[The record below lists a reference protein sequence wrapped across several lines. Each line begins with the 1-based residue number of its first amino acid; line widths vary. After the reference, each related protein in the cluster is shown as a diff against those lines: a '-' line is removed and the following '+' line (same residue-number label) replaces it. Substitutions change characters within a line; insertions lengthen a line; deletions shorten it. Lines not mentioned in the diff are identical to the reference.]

1 MNDTLNENPLIP
13 MGALTGRPN
22 REAIHAFLHAFR
34 KVGFSQYLIY
44 PRSGCELEYLSD
56 EWFDTCAAFL
66 EECENL
72 GYTSVWLYDEFN
84 FPSGQCG
91 GRIMKEK
98 PDHALHFLQVFE
110 KDGVFSYGITSNP
123 NAPDVL
129 NPEVTRKF
137 IAYTHERYAE
147 RFGKYFGS
155 LIKGI
160 FTDEPSFNYYVGVGT
175 GEEKL
180 LIPFYPELEADYAAL
195 TGSTLKQDL
204 KFCIRNRSPR
214 FWEPF
219 VGKLLGK
226 RFLNAFILPI
236 RDWCDRHGLLMT
248 GHLLR
253 EGNLENS
260 LGASGTPMEA
270 TDAFSLPAVDEIY
283 TASSLRDAEWITFGT
298 AEHAI
303 RKNGN
308 GGLAELFA
316 LGPCDMS
323 LARIRRQIRFASM
336 FGFDHY
342 VLAVSPMD
350 MRGNSAAKMSCYFNC
365 FSPALPWFPAF
376 EVLGEDSRVAAAVAH
391 RQFVPEI
398 QIRRPSAGVPLEELL
413 IQLAHVQRQWT
424 LIGEDEEGT
433 SPVVIHLAP
442 EGIVPEKMPD
452 GTRFGWSNFA
462 TFFRKLDEILPRKA
476 AVTEPDGSLAR
487 DLFLRTYA
495 DGSTEILNFSPSR
508 ETRRLSLNR
517 NTSRI
522 SFELAPDG
530 VCSFGSL
537 RTELDRPDL
546 KRPVFDGVRSFGPWR
561 VELDRPNLKRLAFEN
576 GVCRFKL
583 NSALDGLVFLLR
595 LHKVPVTLEMGGVP
609 ITAEERSDILP
620 EGFRGLYAAT
630 SPFRLDA
637 GEYTLKMTGDFPE
650 YPYLPSVFL
659 AGKFA
664 AFGDTLAEYGKDGA
678 GLENYVGK
686 IIQIG
691 EVEIPRDAHHL
702 RLETDELYTALY
714 LDGKKMPERLWAP
727 FVWEIPETLAG
738 KVVSMR
744 IERYTSC
751 GPMFGRERFDHPRPE
766 DQARRLAGF
775 RPSEM
780 IRHPVIEPE
789 FLS

>member
-1 MNDTLNENPLIP
+1 MDRSDENPLIP

-22 REAIHAFLHAFR
+22 RETIRAFLRAFR
-34 KVGFSQYLIY
+34 EAGFEQYLIY

-56 EWFDTCAAFL
+56 EWFDTCATFL

-91 GRIMKEK
+91 GRIMQED
-98 PDHALHFLQVFE
+98 PDLALHFLQVFE
-110 KDGVFSYGITSNP
+110 KDGVFSCGITSNL

-195 TGSTLKQDL
+195 TGSPLKKDL
-204 KFCIRNRSPR
+204 EFCIRNRCPR

-219 VGKLLGK
+219 AGKLLGK

-260 LGASGTPMEA
+260 LGATGTPMEA

-283 TASSLRDAEWITFGT
+283 TASALRDAEWITFGT

-336 FGFDHY
+336 FGIDHY

-350 MRGNSAAKMSCYFNC
+350 MRGNSAEKMSCYFNC

-376 EVLGEDSRVAAAVAH
+376 EALGEDSRAAAAVAH
-391 RQFVPEI
+391 RQFIPEI
-398 QIRRPSAGVPLEELL
+398 QIRRPAAGVPLEELL
-413 IQLAHVQRQWT
+413 IQMAQEQRQWT

-433 SPVVIHLAP
+433 APVVIHLAP

-452 GTRFGWSNFA
+452 GTTFGWSNFA
-462 TFFRKLDEILPRKA
+462 TFFHKLDEIMPRKV

-508 ETRRLSLNR
+508 ETRGLFLNG
-517 NTSRI
+517 NTSRV
-522 SFELAPDG
+522 SFELAP
-530 VCSFGSL
+530 
-537 RTELDRPDL
+537 
-546 KRPVFDGVRSFGPWR
+546 DGVRSFGPWR
-561 VELDRPNLKRLAFEN
+561 VELDRPNLKRLLFGN
-576 GVCRFKL
+576 GVCRFRVS
-583 NSALDGLVFLLR
+583 SALDGLVLLLR
-595 LHKVPVTLEMGGVP
+595 RHKVPVTLEMDDVP

-620 EGFRGLYAAT
+620 DGFRELYAAT
-630 SPFRLDA
+630 SPFRLEA
-637 GEYTLKMTGDFPE
+637 GEHTLKMIGDFPE
-650 YPYLPSVFL
+650 YPYLPCVFL
-659 AGKFA
+659 AGDFA
-664 AFGDTLAEYGKDGA
+664 DHGDTLSEYARDGA
-678 GLENYVGK
+678 GLENYIGK
-686 IIQIG
+686 LIQTG
-691 EVEIPRDAHHL
+691 EVGIPRDAARL
-702 RLETDELYTALY
+702 RLETDELYTVLY
-714 LDGKKMPERLWAP
+714 LDGKKMPERLFAP
-727 FVWEIPETLAG
+727 FVWEIPGELAG
-738 KVVSMR
+738 KTVSMR

-751 GPMFGRERFDHPRPE
+751 GPMFGRERFDHPRPG
-766 DQARRLAGF
+766 DYRVPQLVKY
-775 RPSEM
+775 RPSGKP
-780 IRHPVIEPE
+780 RHPVVEPE

>member
-1 MNDTLNENPLIP
+1 MDKFNENPLIP

-22 REAIHAFLHAFR
+22 RETIHAFLRAFR
-34 KVGFSQYLIY
+34 EVGFSQYLIY

-56 EWFDTCAAFL
+56 EWFDTCATFL

-91 GRIMKEK
+91 GRIMKEN

-110 KDGVFSYGITSNP
+110 KDGAFSYGITSNP

-129 NPEVTRKF
+129 NPEAMRKF
-137 IAYTHERYAE
+137 IAYTHEQYAGH
-147 RFGKYFGS
+147 FGKYFGS

-204 KFCIRNRSPR
+204 EFCIRNRCPR

-226 RFLNAFILPI
+226 RFLNSFVLPI

-260 LGASGTPMEA
+260 LGATGTPMEA

-283 TASSLRDAEWITFGT
+283 TASALRNMEWITFGT

-323 LARIRRQIRFASM
+323 LARIRRQIRFAAM

-350 MRGNSAAKMSCYFNC
+350 MRGSATAKMSCYFNC

-376 EVLGEDSRVAAAVAH
+376 KALGEDSRAAAAVAH

-398 QIRRPSAGVPLEELL
+398 QIRRPAAGVPLEELL
-413 IQLAHVQRQWT
+413 IQLAQEQRQWT

-433 SPVVIHLAP
+433 APVVIHLTP

-452 GTRFGWSNFA
+452 GTGFGWSNFA
-462 TFFRKLDEILPRKA
+462 TFFHKLDEILPRKV
-476 AVTEPDGSLAR
+476 AVTEQDGSPAR

-495 DGSTEILNFSPSR
+495 GGSTEILNFSPSR
-508 ETRRLSLNR
+508 ETRSLFLNQ

-522 SFELAPDG
+522 PFELAPDG
-530 VCSFGSL
+530 IRSFGAW
-537 RTELDRPDL
+537 RAELDRPNRKL
-546 KRPVFDGVRSFGPWR
+546 ASVGGRSSGSWR
-561 VELDRPNLKRLAFEN
+561 VELDRPNLKRITFEN

-583 NSALDGLVFLLR
+583 NSALNGLVFLLR
-595 LHKVPVTLEMGGVP
+595 QHKVPVTLEMDGVP
-609 ITAEERSDILP
+609 ITADKQSDILP
-620 EGFRGLYAAT
+620 EGFRELYAAT

-637 GEYTLKMTGDFPE
+637 GEYTLKMIGELPE
-650 YPYLPSVFL
+650 YPYLPGVFL
-659 AGKFA
+659 SGNFA
-664 AFGDTLAEYGKDGA
+664 VFGNTLTEYMHDGA

-686 IIQIG
+686 IIQFG
-691 EVEIPRDAHHL
+691 ELAIPRDVGHL
-702 RLETDELYTALY
+702 RLETDELYTVLY

-727 FVWEIPETLAG
+727 FEWEIPEALAG
-738 KVVSMR
+738 KTVSIR

-751 GPMFGRERFDHPRPE
+751 GPMFGQDRFDHPRPGDRE
-766 DQARRLAGF
+766 SLLSKF
-775 RPSEM
+775 RPSGM
-780 IRHPVIEPE
+780 IRHPIIEPE
-789 FLS
+789 ILS

>member
-1 MNDTLNENPLIP
+1 MDKFNENPLIP

-22 REAIHAFLHAFR
+22 RETIHAFLHAFR
-34 KVGFSQYLIY
+34 EVGFSQYLIY

-56 EWFDTCAAFL
+56 EWFDTCATFL

-91 GRIMKEK
+91 GRIMKEN

-129 NPEVTRKF
+129 NPEAMRKF

-195 TGSTLKQDL
+195 TGSALKQDL
-204 KFCIRNRSPR
+204 EFCIRNRCPR

-226 RFLNAFILPI
+226 RFLNAFVLPI
-236 RDWCDRHGLLMT
+236 RRWCDRHGLLMT

-253 EGNLENS
+253 EGNLETS
-260 LGASGTPMEA
+260 LGATGTPLEA
-270 TDAFSLPAVDEIY
+270 TDAFSLPAVDEIN
-283 TASSLRDAEWITFGT
+283 TASALRDVEWITFGT

-316 LGPCDMS
+316 LGPCDMT
-323 LARIRRQIRFASM
+323 LARIRRQIHFASM
-336 FGFDHY
+336 FGFDRY

-350 MRGNSAAKMSCYFNC
+350 MRGNSTAKMSCYFNG

-376 EVLGEDSRVAAAVAH
+376 EALGEDARAAAAVAH

-398 QIRRPSAGVPLEELL
+398 QIRRPAAGVPLEELL
-413 IQLAHVQRQWT
+413 IQLAQAQRQWT

-433 SPVVIHLAP
+433 APVVIHLTP
-442 EGIVPEKMPD
+442 EGIVPETMPD

-462 TFFRKLDEILPRKA
+462 TFLHKLDETLPRNV
-476 AVTEPDGSLAR
+476 AVTEQDGSLAR

-495 DGSTEILNFSPSR
+495 DGSTELLNFSSSR
-508 ETRRLSLNR
+508 ETRRLFLNR
-517 NTSRI
+517 NTSRVA
-522 SFELAPDG
+522 FELAPDG
-530 VCSFGSL
+530 VRSFSS
-537 RTELDRPDL
+537 RQAELDCPNL
-546 KRPVFDGVRSFGPWR
+546 KRPASEGIRPFGSWR

-576 GVCRFKL
+576 GICRFKL

-595 LHKVPVTLEMGGVP
+595 RHKVPVTLEMDGIP
-609 ITAEERSDILP
+609 ITADKPSDILP

-630 SPFRLDA
+630 SPFRLEA

-650 YPYLPSVFL
+650 YPYLPGVFL
-659 AGKFA
+659 AGNFA
-664 AFGDTLAEYGKDGA
+664 VFGDTLVEYAQDGA

-686 IIQIG
+686 IIQTG
-691 EVEIPRDAHHL
+691 ESEIPRDADHL
-702 RLETDELYTALY
+702 CLETDELYTVLY

-738 KVVSMR
+738 KVVSVR

-751 GPMFGRERFDHPRPE
+751 GPMFGRDRFDHPRPE
-766 DQARRLAGF
+766 DRAGLLARF
-775 RPSEM
+775 RPSGV
-780 IRHPVIEPE
+780 IRHPVVEPE